1 MKKDSRYKI
10 VSNTKLESLE
20 SKNRKIEDIKLRDI
34 SLDFKISSILEGT
47 KQLEIIRKNK
57 NAGLVYYLYV
67 KFLMYD

>member
-34 SLDFKISSILEGT
+34 SSILEGT